1 MRSDGF
7 TVEIYFNDL
16 NQEAQYE
23 LTRLFGHNISC
34 GEIIAEI
41 PIPMQDIIIMETMRG
56 LYESSHFL
64 LFFLY

>member
-1 MRSDGF
+1 MRSDGY

-23 LTRLFGHNISC
+23 LTRLFGYNISC

-41 PIPMQDIIIMETMRG
+41 PIPMQDIIIMENNERT
-56 LYESSHFL
+56 L
-64 LFFLY
+64 

>member
-1 MRSDGF
+1 MRSDGC

-41 PIPMQDIIIMETMRG
+41 PIPMQDIIIMENNERT
-56 LYESSHFL
+56 L
-64 LFFLY
+64 